1 MNGWL
6 MLYYNVCVM
15 CFVINLVLVEIE
27 RSGFGMYNIVRL
39 KIFNVYIILIKYC
52 IGVEYFWFYNV
63 VYVKIIF
70 FCFC

>member
-27 RSGFGMYNIVRL
+27 KNGFGMYDIVRL
-39 KIFNVYIILIKYC
+39 KYLMFI
-52 IGVEYFWFYNV
+52 
-63 VYVKIIF
+63 
-70 FCFC
+70 